1 MPEESPLLT
10 ICMLGAPLVTREGT
24 ALELPHQKSQ
34 ALLYYLAASQKS
46 YARDHLAALLWGD
59 VSLNDARHSLRSAL
73 YKLRQALRVL
83 DADAVLRTDGDR
95 LMLDH
100 RYVECDLI
108 RFQQLI
114 AAGSETDLLTA
125 VGLIR
130 GSFLQDFSIPDSVL
144 FDEFIQQQ
152 DAWLTRHW
160 RLALERLATFAE
172 QRGDWEQAIRRLEEL
187 TRLDPLDELAHQRL
201 MAAYVR
207 SGAPGLARR
216 HYQHVERTLHRE
228 LGIAPAEE
236 TRAALRFVLKR
247 RDMRVV
253 DRKPQTPF
261 VRARPTMLPF
271 VGRLALLDRLL
282 EISSLVAQGSGRVVL
297 IEGEIG
303 IGKSRL
309 VDELLARITAMPGNR
324 TWQIFRGRCS
334 SFDSILAYSAFREAF
349 GHMLPDQVAPFTGVE
364 QAGATVSDR
373 FAEDVLHMLTNLSQ
387 QGPIALAIDDLHAAD
402 QRTIRL
408 FGYLA
413 FHLHRLPLL
422 LIGTIQH
429 PGDALLKEIAV
440 VGRRRGDLDHIRIPA
455 LSLDAVRE
463 ILATLKAPETAIK
476 SLAPWLMARSAGN
489 PFIIEALIAQ
499 LQTEQ
504 LLVPDKGDM
513 HFDNARWI
521 RWRTEATLPERTHDL
536 VLLRLNG
543 LNPHARQVVNVLAV
557 AGVRLPLEVI
567 ALALEWDTHQ
577 VYRAIDELIADR
589 LTLEQGDMV
598 TLAHEL
604 LREAALHH
612 LNNFAQRCLHR
623 RLAIAWERY
632 GATAPDVIELIARHA
647 VAGGDVERARRYGL
661 ALLNDLPYAFAGAGT
676 VAFLQ
681 RLDALVR
688 DGASLD
694 DQRRLAH
701 ALGQAYR
708 ALGNIDQAY
717 VWHQRQIEFAQRA
730 GNAEAE
736 VVGCFELAEAAL
748 ILNDYEAVIAAA
760 NRGLARVASITA
772 PQRQVMQGR
781 GYRLIGAARAMEGS
795 DLESAEHY
803 LRAAIEAHEQ
813 SGDQTN
819 LCLALFELGNV
830 LAQQG
835 NVYQALDLYRQAEA
849 VVNDGRAPFLQAL
862 AANNFAYHSLLV
874 GRLNDAQE
882 ALDRGRTIA
891 ENYGLLS
898 VLLHLFST
906 ESEICLYVSDWDHAE
921 AACRQGLAIADSL
934 GNLERQA
941 GYQATL
947 ALIRAQRR
955 QFDQARTQLEAA
967 LQTIA
972 RRAYWHLRIRMLL
985 WLAEI
990 MLAQGSDDAG
1000 ACLDT
1005 ALALARSQRRR
1016 LLLLHAER
1024 LYALYLARHDRTAA
1038 QARLIELIDQAA
1050 ALDIPLEVART
1061 RAALARVMLQQ
1072 TPHSPSGRALL
1083 EGARRDLSAFGAL
1096 AEVRALAL

>member
-1 MPEESPLLT
+1 MPDESPVLT
-10 ICMLGAPLVTREGT
+10 IWLLGAPQVARGRT

-34 ALLYYLAASQKS
+34 ALLYYLAASQKA
-46 YARDHLAALLWGD
+46 YTRDHLAALLWGD

-73 YKLRQALRVL
+73 YKLRQALRAL
-83 DADAVLRTDGDR
+83 DADSALRTEGDR

-114 AAGSETDLLTA
+114 ATGAEMDLRAA

-130 GSFLQDFSIPDSVL
+130 GSFLQDFSVADSVL

-152 DAWLTRHW
+152 DAWLTRQH
-160 RLALERLATFAE
+160 RLALERLAAFAE
-172 QRGDWEQAIRRLEEL
+172 QRGDWDQTIGYLEEL

-207 SGAPGLARR
+207 SGAPGLAQR
-216 HYQHVERTLHRE
+216 HYQQVERTLNRE
-228 LGIAPAEE
+228 LGIAPAHE
-236 TRAALRFVLKR
+236 TRAALRTAFER
-247 RDMRVV
+247 RGV
-253 DRKPQTPF
+253 DIAAKKPQTPF
-261 VRARPTMLPF
+261 VGSRPTMLPF
-271 VGRLALLDRLL
+271 VGRSALLSQLL
-282 EISSLVAQGSGRVVL
+282 EIGGLVVQGRGRAVL

-309 VDELLARITAMPGNR
+309 VDELLARITVMPASR
-324 TWQIFRGRCS
+324 MWQIFRGRCS
-334 SFDSILAYSAFREAF
+334 PFDSILAYSAFREAF
-349 GHMLPDQVAPFTGVE
+349 GHMLPDQMTSLEGVE
-364 QAGATVSDR
+364 QAGATASDR
-373 FAEDVLHMLTNLSQ
+373 FAEDVLHMLTLMSQ

-463 ILATLKAPETAIK
+463 ILACLKAPETAIK

-499 LQTEQ
+499 LQTER

-521 RWRTEATLPERTHDL
+521 RWRTEAALPERTHDL

-543 LNPHARQVVNVLAV
+543 LSPHARQVVNVLAV
-557 AGVRLPLEVI
+557 AGGRLPLEVM
-567 ALALEWDTHQ
+567 ALALEWDMHQ
-577 VYRAIDELIADR
+577 VHQVIDALIVDR
-589 LTLEQGDMV
+589 LALEQGDAV
-598 TLAHEL
+598 ALAHDV
-604 LREAALHH
+604 LREVALHH
-612 LNNFAQRCLHR
+612 LNRFAQRCLHR
-623 RLAIAWERY
+623 RLAVAWEQY
-632 GATAPDVIELIARHA
+632 GSTEFDGVEPVARHA
-647 VAGGDVERARRYGL
+647 VAGGDVERAHRYGL

-681 RLDALVR
+681 RLEALVR
-688 DGASLD
+688 ESASLD

-701 ALGQAYR
+701 ALGQAHR
-708 ALGNIDQAY
+708 ALGNIEQAY
-717 VWHQRQIEFAQRA
+717 VWHQRQIDLARRA
-730 GNAEAE
+730 GDIEAQGI
-736 VVGCFELAEAAL
+736 GCFELAEAAL

-760 NRGLARVASITA
+760 EEGLAQIALIDT
-772 PQRQVMQGR
+772 PQRHTMQGR
-781 GYRLIGAARAMEGS
+781 GYRLIGASRAMEGS
-795 DLESAEHY
+795 DLAAAEQH
-803 LRAAIEAHEQ
+803 LRAAIEAHDQ
-813 SGDQTN
+813 SGDRAN

-835 NVYQALDLYRQAEA
+835 SIHQALDLYRRAEA
-849 VVNDGRAPFLQAL
+849 VIDDGRTPFLQAL

-874 GRLNDAQE
+874 GRLDDARE

-891 ENYGLLS
+891 EHHGLLS

-906 ESEICLYVSDWDHAE
+906 ESEICLYVGDWDHAE
-921 AACRQGLAIADSL
+921 AASRQGLAIADSL
-934 GNLERQA
+934 GNFERRA
-941 GYQATL
+941 AYQATL
-947 ALIRAQRR
+947 ALITAKYG
-955 QFDQARTQLEAA
+955 QFDSARAQLEAA

-972 RRAYWHLRIRMLL
+972 RRTYWHLRIRLLL
-985 WLAEI
+985 WLAE
-990 MLAQGSDDAG
+990 LALDQGSEGADAY
-1000 ACLDT
+1000 LDT

-1024 LYALYLARHDRTAA
+1024 LYALHVARYDRTAA

-1050 ALDIPLEVART
+1050 ALDSALEVART
-1061 RAALARVMLQQ
+1061 RAALARVILQQ

-1083 EGARRDLSAFGAL
+1083 ESARRDLSAFGAL

>member
-10 ICMLGAPLVTREGT
+10 ICMLGAPRVARGRT
-24 ALELPHQKSQ
+24 ALELPHQKAQ

-46 YARDHLAALLWGD
+46 YTRDHLAALLWGD

-73 YKLRQALRVL
+73 YKLRQALRAL
-83 DADAVLRTDGDR
+83 DADIVLRTDGDR

-114 AAGSETDLLTA
+114 AAGSETDLHTA

-152 DAWLTRHW
+152 DAWLTRQRH
-160 RLALERLATFAE
+160 LALERLATFAE
-172 QRGDWEQAIRRLEEL
+172 QRGDWEQTIRYLEEL

-207 SGAPGLARR
+207 SGAPGLAQR
-216 HYQHVERTLHRE
+216 HYQHVERILHRE
-228 LGIAPAEE
+228 LGIAPADE
-236 TRAALRFVLKR
+236 TRTALRLALER
-247 RDMRVV
+247 RDTRIVAG
-253 DRKPQTPF
+253 KPQTPF
-261 VRARPTMLPF
+261 VRARPMMLPF
-271 VGRLALLDRLL
+271 VGRSALIDRLL
-282 EISSLVAQGSGRVVL
+282 EIGSLVAQGSGRVVL

-309 VDELLARITAMPGNR
+309 VDELLARLAAMPGAR
-324 TWQIFRGRCS
+324 MWQIFRGRCS

-349 GHMLPDQVAPFTGVE
+349 GHMLPEQATPLAGVE
-364 QAGATVSDR
+364 QAGATASDR

-413 FHLHRLPLL
+413 FHLQRLPLF
-422 LIGTIQH
+422 LIGTVQH
-429 PGDALLKEIAV
+429 LGDALLQEIAV
-440 VGRRRGDLDHIRIPA
+440 VGRRRGDLDHLRVPA

-463 ILATLKAPETAIK
+463 ILASLGASDTAIK
-476 SLAPWLMARSAGN
+476 SLAPWLLARSAGT

-499 LQTEQ
+499 LRSEQ
-504 LLVPDKGDM
+504 LLVADREDM
-513 HFDNARWI
+513 RFDSARWI
-521 RWRTEATLPERTHDL
+521 QWRAEAALPEHTHDL
-536 VLLRLNG
+536 VLLRLKG
-543 LNPHARQVVNVLAV
+543 LGLPARQVVNVLAV
-557 AGVRLPLEVI
+557 AGVRLPLDVI
-567 ALALEWDTHQ
+567 ALALEWDMHQ
-577 VYRAIDELIADR
+577 VHLAIDELIADR
-589 LTLEQGDMV
+589 LALEQGDGVM
-598 TLAHEL
+598 LAHEL
-604 LREAALHH
+604 LREAALYH
-612 LNNFAQRCLHR
+612 LNSFAQRCLHR
-623 RLAIAWERY
+623 RLAMAWEQH
-632 GATAPDVIELIARHA
+632 GAATPDVIEVIARHA
-647 VAGGDVERARRYGL
+647 VAGGDVERAHRYGL
-661 ALLNDLPYAFAGAGT
+661 ALLNDLPYAFAGAET

-681 RLDALVR
+681 RLEALVR
-688 DGASLD
+688 DSASLA

-701 ALGQAYR
+701 ALGQAHR
-708 ALGNIDQAY
+708 ALGNIEQAY
-717 VWHQRQIEFAQRA
+717 VWHRRQIDLARRA
-730 GNAEAE
+730 GDSEAQ

-760 NRGLARVASITA
+760 DQGLAQLALIDA
-772 PQRQVMQGR
+772 PQRHAMQGR

-835 NVYQALDLYRQAEA
+835 SVHQALDLYRQAEA

-862 AANNFAYHSLLV
+862 AANNFAYHNLLV
-874 GRLNDAQE
+874 GRLNDARE
-882 ALDRGRTIA
+882 ALDRGRAIA
-891 ENYGLLS
+891 EHHGLLS

-906 ESEICLYVSDWDHAE
+906 ESEICLYVGDWDHAE

-947 ALIRAQRR
+947 ALIRAKHGQV
-955 QFDQARTQLEAA
+955 DQARTQLEAA

-972 RRAYWHLRIRMLL
+972 GRTYWHLRIRMLL
-985 WLAEI
+985 WLAELLI
-990 MLAQGSDDAG
+990 VQESEDTG

-1024 LYALYLARHDRTAA
+1024 LYALHLARYDRTAA

-1050 ALDIPLEVART
+1050 ALDIPLEIART
-1061 RAALARVMLQQ
+1061 RAALARVILQH
-1072 TPHSPSGRALL
+1072 TPHSSSGRALL
-1083 EGARRDLSAFGAL
+1083 ESARRDLSAFGAL
-1096 AEVRALAL
+1096 AEMRALAL